1 MEVRSPLLFALFL
14 KSKEYSY
21 INDEDEDLKVTL
33 APPEQP
39 LLMTVRVLAD
49 LQWLVHQDS
58 DSTLRIHYAPK
69 RYHTRVLIIISWL
82 HYEHLAIRTV
92 VISEH
97 ELCILF
103 YIPEDLINFSN
114 CYLLLTELL

>member
-1 MEVRSPLLFALFL
+1 MEVRSPLLYALFL
-14 KSKEYSY
+14 KSKECSY
-21 INDEDEDLKVTL
+21 TNDEVEDLKVTL
-33 APPEQP
+33 TSPEHT
-39 LLMTVRVLAD
+39 LLVTVSVVAD

-82 HYEHLAIRTV
+82 HYEQLAIRTV

-97 ELCILF
+97 KLCILF
-103 YIPEDLINFSN
+103 LHPRRTYKIFK
-114 CYLLLTELL
+114 LLSMLTEL